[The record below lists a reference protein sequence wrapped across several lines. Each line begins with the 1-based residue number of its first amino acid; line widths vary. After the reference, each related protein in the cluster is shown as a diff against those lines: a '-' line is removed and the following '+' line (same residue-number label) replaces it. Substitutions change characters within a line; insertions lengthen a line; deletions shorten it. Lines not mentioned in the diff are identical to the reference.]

1 LINVIYGKLVP
12 TAAMDEISVDQQVLD
27 FIRKEG
33 KDYRVSTDCSGPVL
47 LSTDMKP
54 PKSSD
59 IRIPVGKNTLYISR
73 VQARY
78 IDRVTMD
85 MLYVPGRGI
94 GCFIYD
100 E

>member
-1 LINVIYGKLVP
+1 
-12 TAAMDEISVDQQVLD
+12 MDQQVLD

-47 LSTDMKP
+47 LPTDVKP

-59 IRIPVGKNTLYISR
+59 LRVPVGEHTLFISR

-85 MLYVPGRGI
+85 MLFVPGREM

>member
-1 LINVIYGKLVP
+1 
-12 TAAMDEISVDQQVLD
+12 MSEISVDQQVLD
-27 FIRKEG
+27 FIKKEG

-47 LSTDMKP
+47 LPTEMKP

-59 IRIPVGKNTLYISR
+59 IKIVVGKNTLYISR

-85 MLYVPGRGI
+85 MLYVPGRSI